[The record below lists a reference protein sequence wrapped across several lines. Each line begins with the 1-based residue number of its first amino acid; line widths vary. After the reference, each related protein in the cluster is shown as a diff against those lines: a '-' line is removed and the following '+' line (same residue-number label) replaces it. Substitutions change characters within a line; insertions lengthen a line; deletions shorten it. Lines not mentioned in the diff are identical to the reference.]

1 MGAIQDTY
9 LRYEAAGDQYVGR
22 VVAGLPIC
30 SWKFA
35 VLPPQ
40 IVDCDVE
47 RCQEIVDCCFPSLP
61 EGLMYSARFLT
72 ASILYHL
79 DELTKLVPPSHPL
92 LLAPFLTSSNI
103 KEMIQKI
110 RVDCAWDEDVDVE
123 VYSTSITATEASN
136 KKEVEEVS
144 GELLGSISRN
154 GSSVTVSLGSEKT
167 MLRRTQRI

>member
-1 MGAIQDTY
+1 MGAIRDTY
-9 LRYEAAGDQYVGR
+9 LRYEATGDQYVGI
-22 VVAGLPIC
+22 VIAGLPIY
-30 SWKFA
+30 SWKFTI
-35 VLPPQ
+35 LPPQ
-40 IVDCDVE
+40 
-47 RCQEIVDCCFPSLP
+47 IVDCCFPSLP
-61 EGLMYSARFLT
+61 EGLKYSARFLT

-79 DELTKLVPPSHPL
+79 DEVMKHVPSSHPL
-92 LLAPFLTSSNI
+92 LLAPFLTSTYI